1 MPSLADR
8 SADLVIRRARVRDD
22 APLTDIAIREGRIVA
37 VATDLDVDAVQT
49 LDVGG
54 RATLPG
60 FIEAHI
66 HLDKALLA
74 RARPS
79 VSGTLDEA
87 IRVTGELKARR
98 DRADMLERASRV
110 IEMAVQHGTTTLRAH
125 PDVDPIQGLL
135 GVEVMLELR
144 ERYRDL
150 VDLQIVAFPQ
160 EGLFKAPG
168 TEALLIEALRLGAD
182 VMGAC
187 PYNETHWDD
196 TVRHIDR
203 VFEIAARFGVDLD
216 MHADFADDTRDPR
229 FAAVSQIARKTIEM
243 GYEGRVS
250 LGHVTSLGAVPP
262 DQLGAL
268 VDALRRADIHIV
280 TLPATDLYLGGRTDT
295 HARRRGLTPVRD
307 LLDGGVNVAYASNNV
322 RNAFTPFG
330 NADMLHVGNLLAH
343 AAQLG
348 TPADQAR
355 VLEMATT
362 RAARAIGLRD
372 YGIAVGNPAD
382 LVVLDGMRV
391 DEALLDLPPRSW
403 VIKRGRIAVTTR
415 HCCELHRAHALQDTS
430 Q

>member
-1 MPSLADR
+1 M
-8 SADLVIRRARVRDD
+8 IRGARVRDD
-22 APLTDIAIREGRIVA
+22 APLVDIAILEGRIGA
-37 VATDLDVDAVQT
+37 IGTDLDIEAPT
-49 LDVGG
+49 SIHAGG

-60 FIEAHI
+60 LIEAHI

-74 RARPS
+74 RRRPS
-79 VSGTLDEA
+79 VTGTLEEA
-87 IRVTGELKARR
+87 IRVTGELKATR
-98 DRADMLERASRV
+98 DRADMLERAGRV
-110 IEMAVQHGTTTLRAH
+110 IEMAVRNGTTTLRAH

-144 ERYRDL
+144 ERYHDL

-160 EGLFKAPG
+160 EGLLKAPG

-182 VMGAC
+182 VIGAC
-187 PYNETHWDD
+187 PYNEASFDD

-203 VFEIAARFGVDLD
+203 VFDLAARFDVDID

-229 FAAVSQIARKTIEM
+229 FAAVSHIAEKTLAT
-243 GYEGRVS
+243 GYQGRVS
-250 LGHVTSLGAVPP
+250 LGHVTSLGAVEPERLAP
-262 DQLGAL
+262 M

-295 HARRRGLTPVRD
+295 HAHRRGLTPVKA
-307 LLDGGVNVAYASNNV
+307 LLDGGVNVVYASNNV

-330 NADMLHVGNLLAH
+330 RADMLSVGNLLAH

-348 TPADQAR
+348 TPAQQAS

-372 YGIAVGNPAD
+372 YGIAVGNQAD
-382 LVVLDGMRV
+382 LVIFDCERV
-391 DEALLDLPPRSW
+391 DDILLDMPARSW
-403 VIKRGRIAVTTR
+403 VIKRGRIAVTTH
-415 HCCELHRAHALQDTS
+415 HCCELHRAHALQDL
-430 Q
+430 